1 MTHAGTITYSV
12 ENKKFFETGF
22 TIGSK
27 TVSLEAAEELAKRYN
42 DSHQEAIKI
51 NEETLRVIKEL
62 KARQIE
68 ILSTDRFTGYRH
80 DKSVWL
86 VRDGKEKVIVT
97 THNEIKIDDR
107 WVPEWNT
114 PLYPEIPFEEAITRL
129 RQAGYEVTVKQVE
142 PQWPSV
148 TRGDRVK
155 APDGEEWLVAIL
167 ETGKFGLVN
176 LKDGSRWSNPVK
188 YNYDTNKSVIS
199 LKDLVNTNGYN
210 AKYVWKL
217 IK

>member
-22 TIGSK
+22 TIESK
-27 TVSLEAAEELAKRYN
+27 TVFSLEAAEELAKRYN
-42 DSHQEAIKI
+42 DAHRKAIEV

-86 VRDGKEKVIVT
+86 VRDGKEKVVVT
-97 THNEIKIDDR
+97 SHNEIKTDDR

-114 PLYPEIPFEEAITRL
+114 PFYPEIPFKEAITRL
-129 RQAGYEVTVKQVE
+129 REAGYEVTVKQVE
-142 PQWPSV
+142 PQWPLV
-148 TRGDRVK
+148 TRGNQVES
-155 APDGEEWLVAIL
+155 PDGQRWLVAII
-167 ETGKFGLVN
+167 EPGKFGLVS
-176 LKDGSRWSNPVK
+176 LKDGARWSDPISYGSNP
-188 YNYDTNKSVIS
+188 NLIMS
-199 LKDLVNTNGYN
+199 LKDLVNRNAYN
-210 AKYVWKL
+210 SQYVWKL